1 MKKNR
6 GETHSPFLE
15 AQNLF
20 GGVGLKLPYIYPLSF
35 FSWSKIEIGN
45 KGVVGFMY
53 LFSTI
58 ALVFYSVFFFGKK
71 QYMKGDKT

>member
-1 MKKNR
+1 
-6 GETHSPFLE
+6 
-15 AQNLF
+15 LF
-20 GGVGLKLPYIYPLSF
+20 GGVGLKLLYIYPLLF

-45 KGVVGFMY
+45 KGVAGFMY

-58 ALVFYSVFFFGKK
+58 ALVFYSIFLFGKK

>member
-35 FSWSKIEIGN
+35 FS
-45 KGVVGFMY
+45 
-53 LFSTI
+53 
-58 ALVFYSVFFFGKK
+58 
-71 QYMKGDKT
+71 

>member
-6 GETHSPFLE
+6 GETHNPILE

-20 GGVGLKLPYIYPLSF
+20 GGIGLKLPYMYPLLF
-35 FSWSKIEIGN
+35 FSWSKIELGN
-45 KGVVGFMY
+45 KGVVGFIY

-58 ALVFYSVFFFGKK
+58 ALVFYSVFLFGNK